1 MSIWKPGT
9 PIYWK
14 GGTATIK
21 WLSLDYPYA
30 YAKESVDVSKDVTGE
45 PHTTVKITARTSMHE
60 EPVPCLSLN
69 VAFAYLEMHAKKTD
83 PANKLT

>member
-1 MSIWKPGT
+1 M
-9 PIYWK
+9 
-14 GGTATIK
+14 
-21 WLSLDYPYA
+21 
-30 YAKESVDVSKDVTGE
+30 TGE